1 MPCNCICL
9 HLSDLTSKT
18 VIADALKSTQDRCR
32 CSVAKSC
39 PTLRPHGLQQARLL
53 CPPLSPWVCSDSCLV
68 SCSCYLGIS
77 SSATPLF
84 FCLQSFPALESF
96 PMSWL
101 FASGSQSIG
110 ASASVLPMNIQGQLP
125 LRLTGLISSK
135 SKGLSRVFSSTTIWK
150 HQFFNAQPSLW
161 SNCHI
166 HTWLLEKALTIW
178 TFVGKVMSLLF
189 NMLSRFVIAFLPRS
203 KCLLISWWK

>member
-9 HLSDLTSKT
+9 HLSDLTSKA
-18 VIADALKSTQDRCR
+18 VIADVLKSTQDCCR
-32 CSVAKSC
+32 CCSVGKSC
-39 PTLRPHGLQQARLL
+39 PTLQPRGLQQARLL
-53 CPPLSPWVCSDSCLV
+53 CPPLSPWVCSDSCLL
-68 SCSCYLGIS
+68 SCWCYLVIT

-125 LRLTGLISSK
+125 LRMTGLISSK
-135 SKGLSRVFSSTTIWK
+135 SKGLSRVFSSTKFESINFSVLGLLYGPTITFIHDYWK
-150 HQFFNAQPSLW
+150 KLW
-161 SNCHI
+161 LYGP
-166 HTWLLEKALTIW
+166 LLAKWCLCFLICY
-178 TFVGKVMSLLF
+178 LD
-189 NMLSRFVIAFLPRS
+189 LS
-203 KCLLISWWK
+203 

>member
-9 HLSDLTSKT
+9 HWSDLTSKT
-18 VIADALKSTQDRCR
+18 VIADVLKSTQDCCRC

-39 PTLRPHGLQQARLL
+39 PTLWPRGLQQARLL
-53 CPPLSPWVCSDSCLV
+53 CPPLPPWVCSDSCLL
-68 SCSCYLGIS
+68 SCWCYLVIS
-77 SSATPLF
+77 SSATPLS
-84 FCLQSFPALESF
+84 FCLQSCPALESF

-125 LRLTGLISSK
+125 LGLTGLISSK

-150 HQFFNAQPSLW
+150 HQFFSAQPYLW
-161 SNCHI
+161 SQLSHS
-166 HTWLLEKALTIW
+166 HMTT
-178 TFVGKVMSLLF
+178 GKSFDYTDLCPQSDVS
-189 NMLSRFVIAFLPRS
+189 AF
-203 KCLLISWWK
+203 